1 MKKYFLFAAAL
12 FALAS
17 CNNDEEIT
25 DNEPQEIRLSSS
37 IAVQTRATH
46 NLDDAL
52 KADEQVHVWVD
63 DAGSG
68 VANPELYANNIF
80 EAEANGAL
88 TLIEGKTMFF
98 PSTGNGVNI
107 YAIHGNF
114 GSTDLDNFWNTSIT
128 HSVTQD
134 QQSNVTDAGKGYAVS
149 DLVYCKKADVA
160 RQKTAVNLEFT
171 HLLSKIEVVLVQG
184 NGAPGIKSVEI
195 INTKLDAQCT
205 PDKAN
210 AWSVSAAGT
219 EGENPITIDN
229 GLTDAATAAKTDND
243 DDKIFNEAII
253 VPQFLTNGTQFIRIT
268 TDKDGVLVYALD
280 KDTEFNAGYK
290 YRYTI
295 TANLTGLDVTASIK
309 PWEGDE
315 NTPGNAEMQ

>member
-25 DNEPQEIRLSSS
+25 GNEPQEIRLSSS

-46 NLDDAL
+46 NLDEAL

-68 VANPELYANNIF
+68 VTNPELYANNIF
-80 EAEANGAL
+80 KAGARGAL
-88 TLIEGKTMFF
+88 SGDTPMFF
-98 PSTGNGVNI
+98 PSTGNNVNI

-114 GSTDLDNFWNTSIT
+114 GSTDLDNFWGTPIT
-128 HSVTQD
+128 HSVAQD
-134 QQSNVTDAGKGYAVS
+134 QQSSVTDAGKGYAVS

-160 RQKTAVNLEFT
+160 RQKSVVNLEFE
-171 HLLSKIEVVLVQG
+171 HLLSKVEVVLVQG

-195 INTKLDAQCT
+195 INTKLNAQFT
-205 PDKAN
+205 PDKAS

-219 EGENPITIDN
+219 ITDGNPITIDN
-229 GLTDAATAAKTDND
+229 GLTNETDAKGTDET
-243 DDKIFNEAII
+243 KKVLNEAII
-253 VPQFLTNGTQFIRIT
+253 VPQTLTNGTQFIRVT

-280 KDTEFNAGYK
+280 KGTEFNAGYK

-295 TANLTGLDVTASIK
+295 TANLTGLVVTATIT
-309 PWEGDE
+309 PWSDGG
-315 NTPGNAEMQ
+315 NTPGDATMQ